1 MAVRGVSVRGR
12 WSLAL
17 AVAGVGPF
25 AILLVWVFAYPV
37 LPVWI
42 VGGPFRWSIPGL
54 ALAALFGGIHLM
66 PVSSRV
72 RIGIA
77 ISGVPAMATAWF
89 FGVLAIGC
97 AVNGDCL

>member
-1 MAVRGVSVRGR
+1 M
-12 WSLAL
+12 
-17 AVAGVGPF
+17 AGVGPF

-42 VGGPFRWSIPGL
+42 VDGPFRWSIPGL

-66 PVSSRV
+66 PVPSRV
-72 RIGIA
+72 RIGVA
-77 ISGVPAMATAWF
+77 IVCVPAMALACF
-89 FGVLAIGC
+89 FGMLTIVR